1 MIQKKQGTNVIVPL
15 KIEWNH
21 RALTLSP
28 NTLHYVFVENGYIY
42 ESTSIS
48 SSKHVH
54 GEVKLSTF
62 LVSSFS
68 LYFVTAYY
76 VYRMINN
83 FK

>member
-1 MIQKKQGTNVIVPL
+1 MTQKKQGTNVIVPL

-54 GEVKLSTF
+54 GEVKLSTSLVF
-62 LVSSFS
+62 LVFALFCDS
-68 LYFVTAYY
+68 LLCLSYD
-76 VYRMINN
+76 
-83 FK
+83 